1 MSHSNENTTKVAEK
15 IQERAHE
22 GAEKA
27 ASLAETAASTLR
39 DRGTA
44 AADVSDTVA
53 QKLEGASEY
62 IRSADGAAVKND
74 VTDFIK
80 KHPRE
85 ALVAGV
91 VGGFL
96 LSRLLPF

>member
-1 MSHSNENTTKVAEK
+1 MSGMNENTTKVAEK
-15 IQERAHE
+15 IQERAHG

-27 ASLAETAASTLR
+27 ATLAESTASALR
-39 DRGTA
+39 DRGAT

-53 QKLEGASEY
+53 QKLESAAEY
-62 IRSADGAAVKND
+62 MHSADGAAVKTD

-85 ALVAGV
+85 ALVVGV